1 MTPNNMYL
9 QAQRHQEKVKA
20 EHMER
25 TLTSI
30 LTVLVKIDK
39 KLDRLVEVLAKEP

>member
-30 LTVLVKIDK
+30 TVLVEIDK
-39 KLDRLVEVLAKEP
+39 KLDRSVEVLAKEP

>member
-9 QAQRHQEKVKA
+9 QAQRHLEKVKT

-30 LTVLVKIDK
+30 LTVLVEIDK